1 MTQGLYNHIPYAFV
15 RAGNLATCQKV
26 GICHIVSESFQQ
38 VDIILQET
46 KRKIH
51 STKKSGNK
59 HIKALDNKR
68 HWPIWGKPVDSN
80 GDSKRSGWL
89 QFFLS

>member
-1 MTQGLYNHIPYAFV
+1 MTQGLDNHIPCAFV

-26 GICHIVSESFQQ
+26 GICHIVPKSFQQ
-38 VDIILQET
+38 VDINLQET

-59 HIKALDNKR
+59 HIKAIYNNQALANMR
-68 HWPIWGKPVDSN
+68 
-80 GDSKRSGWL
+80 
-89 QFFLS
+89 QTC